1 MCVYIYKSVVRVIYY
16 VVLKLLQFTVC
27 FSRIIQGSRFTD
39 SLLYLPSHAS
49 FHQFK
54 GLLSSSSKLSLHKER
69 GSFICQYGKSGVC
82 AFLPAEGV
90 CSQDYIEHVIK
101 HHLIQKG
108 CPSDGLPNMKSDYEH
123 HDLQKGERLSN
134 IVNDYNKWTVHNSSQ
149 NLPAVLND
157 LRRSKRELDFFIKT
171 WGDSFVEQ
179 GPIPSSPYIPEVTR
193 KHFDTYL
200 RRINKIK
207 DSQT

>member
-1 MCVYIYKSVVRVIYY
+1 MYDGNTSYMHR
-16 VVLKLLQFTVC
+16 
-27 FSRIIQGSRFTD
+27 
-39 SLLYLPSHAS
+39 
-49 FHQFK
+49 
-54 GLLSSSSKLSLHKER
+54 
-69 GSFICQYGKSGVC
+69 
-82 AFLPAEGV
+82 
-90 CSQDYIEHVIK
+90 
-101 HHLIQKG
+101 

-200 RRINKIK
+200 RRINKRYRQHLK
-207 DSQT
+207 QTTRSSISSTE